1 MLKGEF
7 QVDKVTLVNREIPI
21 RVRDTKSKH
30 NPNGQINTSEAL
42 YIIRENNTKIHIDKT
57 TV

>member
-1 MLKGEF
+1 MK
-7 QVDKVTLVNREIPI
+7 REIPI

-30 NPNGQINTSEAL
+30 NPNGQINTIEAL